1 MGKVRR
7 RAGRMRDGL
16 GRTVDYLR
24 LSITEGCN
32 LRCAY
37 CRPAVGEDAGAVRAE
52 ETSALEQPLTAGE
65 LERIVAA
72 FAALGVRK
80 VRLTGGEPLTR
91 PDVVEIVARLK
102 AVPGVREL
110 TMTTNATLL
119 APLAADLRAAG
130 LDRVNVSLDTLD
142 AERYCRLTR
151 GGQLAD
157 VLAGLEA
164 LDAAGFSHTKIN
176 CVLIGGVN
184 DDEIAQLA
192 YLARDRAFDMRF
204 IELMP
209 IGPAASWPRSRFV
222 SASLVLERVSELE
235 PAGVDGVS
243 CLYTAP
249 GWAGRVGLIRPM
261 SCPFC
266 ATCSRVRV
274 TADGRLLA
282 CLRSTSEVSLH
293 GLEGKELACA
303 IQDALLV
310 KPAHHEMSPE
320 HASGGTRDM
329 ARIGG

>member
-37 CRPAVGEDAGAVRAE
+37 CRPARDPGASPVGRASVPE
-52 ETSALEQPLTAGE
+52 RPLSVDE

-72 FAALGVRK
+72 FVSLGVHK

-91 PDVVEIVARLK
+91 LDVVEIVARLK

-119 APLAADLRAAG
+119 APVAADLRAAG

-142 AERYCRLTR
+142 DERFCRLTR

-157 VLAGLEA
+157 ALAGLEA

-184 DDEIAQLA
+184 DDEVTRLA
-192 YLARDRAFDMRF
+192 YLARDRALDVRF

-249 GWAGRVGLIRPM
+249 GWVGHVGLIRPM

-282 CLRSTSEVSLH
+282 CLRSTSEVSLR
-293 GLEGKELACA
+293 GLEEEELTGA
-303 IQDALLV
+303 IQDALLA
-310 KPAHHEMSPE
+310 KPAHHEMDPE
-320 HASGGTRDM
+320 HASSGARDM